1 MQGIEF
7 EEDKDYQGLKA
18 KTIANAPAKQGFI
31 MKTMER
37 IGFADKSTANLVL
50 LGLVALLFGTAI
62 FLYAGIL
69 TEPARDWS
77 LDARAILEA
86 QKYQR

>member
-18 KTIANAPAKQGFI
+18 KTFENVSAKQGSI
-31 MKTMER
+31 MKIMER

-69 TEPARDWS
+69 VKPAKDWS
-77 LDARAILEA
+77 LDARAAREA